1 MKKTH
6 QNLFN
11 NEENTPEF
19 IQMKKTHQNLF
30 NNEENTP
37 EFIQ

>member
-1 MKKTH
+1 MNLFSNEENTPEFNLFMKKTH

-19 IQMKKTHQNLF
+19 IQ
-30 NNEENTP
+30 
-37 EFIQ
+37 